1 MLTSGYA
8 TSMSPSALRC
18 LPDGTLNRPICEATT
33 TMMRIAILFCT
44 AAVALPVDAG
54 STLAPAK
61 IYAQALVNQ
70 VVAKYPD
77 LLVVA
82 MHVTPPKGSE
92 NVIIA
97 SNIGRIGK
105 KADAED
111 LKVISTG
118 ETLAKVNKN
127 GDRFEVELV
136 LHDASQNPIGALAI
150 VFPYKAGDDK
160 SQFEKRAEMIRD
172 ELGRQIPQTAKLME
186 RSVTR

>member
-1 MLTSGYA
+1 VIRPQISAPDEPVFVA
-8 TSMSPSALRC
+8 TA
-18 LPDGTLNRPICEATT
+18 AV
-33 TMMRIAILFCT
+33 MRIAILFCI

-54 STLAPAK
+54 STVAPAK

-70 VVAKYPD
+70 TVAKYPD

-82 MHVTPPKGSE
+82 MHVTPPKASE

-111 LKVISTG
+111 LKVITTG

-136 LHDASQNPIGALAI
+136 LHDASRNPIGALAI
-150 VFPYKAGDDK
+150 VFPYKAGDDE

-172 ELGRQIPQTAKLME
+172 ELGKQIPQAAKLME
-186 RSVTR
+186 PPVMR

>member
-1 MLTSGYA
+1 
-8 TSMSPSALRC
+8 
-18 LPDGTLNRPICEATT
+18 
-33 TMMRIAILFCT
+33 MRIAILFFS
-44 AAVALPVDAG
+44 AAIAVPLHAG
-54 STLAPAK
+54 STVAPAK

-70 VVAKYPD
+70 TVAKHPD

-82 MHVTPPKGSE
+82 MHVTPPKASE

-111 LKVISTG
+111 LKVIRTG

-136 LHDASQNPIGALAI
+136 LHDASRNPIGALAI
-150 VFPYKAGDDK
+150 VFPYKMGDDK

-172 ELGRQIPQTAKLME
+172 ELGRQIPQAAKLME
-186 RSVTR
+186 PSVTR

>member
-1 MLTSGYA
+1 
-8 TSMSPSALRC
+8 
-18 LPDGTLNRPICEATT
+18 
-33 TMMRIAILFCT
+33 MMRIAILCFT
-44 AAVALPVDAG
+44 AAIALPLQAG
-54 STLAPAK
+54 SSLAPEK
-61 IYAQALVNQ
+61 IYAQYLVNN

-82 MHVTPPKGSE
+82 MHVTPVKGSE

-111 LKVISTG
+111 LRVIKTG

-136 LHDASQNPIGALAI
+136 LRDASQRPIGALAI
-150 VFPYKAGDDK
+150 VFPYKEGDDK
-160 SQFEKRAEMIRD
+160 SRFERRAETIRD
-172 ELGRQIPQTAKLME
+172 ELGRQIADVGKLTE
-186 RSVTR
+186 PFPVRR

>member
-1 MLTSGYA
+1 MALDKIIVVVFAA
-8 TSMSPSALRC
+8 TA
-18 LPDGTLNRPICEATT
+18 
-33 TMMRIAILFCT
+33 TMMRIATLFFS
-44 AAVALPVDAG
+44 AAIAVPLHAG
-54 STLAPAK
+54 STGAPAK

-70 VVAKYPD
+70 TVTKYPD

-82 MHVTPPKGSE
+82 MHVTPPKASE

-111 LKVISTG
+111 LKVIRTG

-136 LHDASQNPIGALAI
+136 LHDASRNPIGALAI
-150 VFPYKAGDDK
+150 VFPYKMGDDK

-172 ELGRQIPQTAKLME
+172 ELGRQIPQAAKLME
-186 RSVTR
+186 PSVTR

>member
-1 MLTSGYA
+1 VIRLQDSG
-8 TSMSPSALRC
+8 
-18 LPDGTLNRPICEATT
+18 PDQPVFEGTA
-33 TMMRIAILFCT
+33 TMMRIAILCCI
-44 AAVALPVDAG
+44 AAIALPVDAG
-54 STLAPAK
+54 STLAPTK

-70 VVAKYPD
+70 VIAKYPD

-82 MHVTPPKGSE
+82 MHVTPPKSSE

-111 LKVISTG
+111 LKVINTG

-136 LHDASQNPIGALAI
+136 LHDASQKSIGALAI

-172 ELGRQIPQTAKLME
+172 ELANQIPQAGKLME
-186 RSVTR
+186 PFPTTR

>member
-1 MLTSGYA
+1 M
-8 TSMSPSALRC
+8 PRSARRC
-18 LPDGTLNRPICEATT
+18 LPHGNSATCEATVAMT
-33 TMMRIAILFCT
+33 RIAILFCT
-44 AAVALPVDAG
+44 AAISLPLYAG

-61 IYAQALVNQ
+61 IYAQELVNQ
-70 VVAKYPD
+70 TVAKYPD

-82 MHVTPPKGSE
+82 MHVTPRHGSE

-111 LKVISTG
+111 LKVIKTG

-136 LHDASQNPIGALAI
+136 LHDASLKPIGALAI
-150 VFPYKAGDDK
+150 VFPYKSGDDK
-160 SQFEKRAEMIRD
+160 AQFEKRAETIRD
-172 ELGRQIPQTAKLME
+172 ELGRQIADIGKLTE
-186 RSVTR
+186 AFPVRQ

>member
-1 MLTSGYA
+1 VIRLQVSAPEQPIFAA
-8 TSMSPSALRC
+8 T
-18 LPDGTLNRPICEATT
+18 ATV
-33 TMMRIAILFCT
+33 MHIAILFCI
-44 AAVALPVDAG
+44 AVVASPVDAG
-54 STLAPAK
+54 STVAPAK
-61 IYAQALVNQ
+61 IYAQELVNLT
-70 VVAKYPD
+70 VAKYPD

-82 MHVTPPKGSE
+82 MHVTPPKASE

-111 LKVISTG
+111 LKVINTG

-150 VFPYKAGDDK
+150 VFPYRAGDDK

-172 ELGRQIPQTAKLME
+172 ELGRQIPQAAKLME
-186 RSVTR
+186 RSTTR

>member
-1 MLTSGYA
+1 MTQSFVHKF
-8 TSMSPSALRC
+8 PP
-18 LPDGTLNRPICEATT
+18 PDESVFEPTA
-33 TMMRIAILFCT
+33 TMMRIAILFCV

-54 STLAPAK
+54 STVAPAK
-61 IYAQALVNQ
+61 IYAQELVNQ
-70 VVAKYPD
+70 TVAKYPD

-82 MHVTPPKGSE
+82 MHVTPPKASE
-92 NVIIA
+92 NVIVA

-111 LKVISTG
+111 LKVIKTG

-136 LHDASQNPIGALAI
+136 LHDASQKPIGALAI
-150 VFPYKAGDDK
+150 VFPYRAGDDK

-172 ELGRQIPQTAKLME
+172 ELGRQIPQAAKLME
-186 RSVTR
+186 PSVTR